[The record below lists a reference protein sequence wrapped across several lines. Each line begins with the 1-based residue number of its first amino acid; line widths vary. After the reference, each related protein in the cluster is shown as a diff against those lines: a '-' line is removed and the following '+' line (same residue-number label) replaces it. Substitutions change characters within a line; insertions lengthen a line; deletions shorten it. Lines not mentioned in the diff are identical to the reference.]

1 MELSIDILHLFATCR
16 WKFPATFLKIFL
28 KIPMIFAF
36 SCKTSVKLFINIF
49 GKMSMEI
56 SLDIFLSIKDTD
68 DILLLFSKT
77 SVENFINTLQIY
89 FQNVDVNFHRHF
101 ASISRSESNL
111 QGFQSNISG
120 NKFTENE
127 QFLLKRFTSGKNIV
141 F

>member
-1 MELSIDILHLFATCR
+1 
-16 WKFPATFLKIFL
+16 
-28 KIPMIFAF
+28 MIFAF

-56 SLDIFLSIKDTD
+56 SLDNFLSIKDTD

-89 FQNVDVNFHRHF
+89 FQNVDGNFHRHF

-111 QGFQSNISG
+111 QVFQSNISG

-127 QFLLKRFTSGKNIV
+127 QFLLKRFT
-141 F
+141 